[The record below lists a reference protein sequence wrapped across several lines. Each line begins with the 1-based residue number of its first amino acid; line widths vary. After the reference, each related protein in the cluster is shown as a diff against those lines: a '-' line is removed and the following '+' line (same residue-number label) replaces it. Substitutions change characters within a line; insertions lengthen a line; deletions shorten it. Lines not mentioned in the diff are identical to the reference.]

1 MGTITTRDKVTIY
14 YKDWG
19 AGQPV
24 VLSHGWPLSSDSWE
38 SEALFLAANG
48 FRVITHDRRGHG
60 RSSQPW
66 QGNDM
71 DNYADDLAELIVA
84 LDLKGVNLF
93 GFSTGGGEIA
103 RYIGRHG
110 TKRVAKA
117 GLIAAV
123 PPLMLKTERTRAA
136 CQSQFLTASGR
147 AALLT
152 GHNSTRTLQ
161 AARSSA
167 STGRVRRSHRG

>member
-1 MGTITTRDKVTIY
+1 MGTITTRDNVTIY

-38 SEALFLAANG
+38 SQALFLAANG

-71 DNYADDLAELIVA
+71 DNYADDLAELIEA
-84 LDLKGVNLF
+84 LDLKGVSLF

-103 RYIGRHG
+103 RGRPADRG
-110 TKRVAKA
+110 FRRYPRGQPCRPV
-117 GLIAAV
+117 
-123 PPLMLKTERTRAA
+123 
-136 CQSQFLTASGR
+136 
-147 AALLT
+147 AALQGHRKRPVLRLQPARCQGIT
-152 GHNSTRTLQ
+152 GPD
-161 AARSSA
+161 
-167 STGRVRRSHRG
+167 